1 MAGPVWSR
9 HEPLGGGGTA
19 VTVTSAVPLTPS
31 LVAVIVADPGVAPVT
46 RPAPSTVATAAWFV
60 VQVTGRPLS
69 GCPLRSRGVAASCA
83 DCPTSMWMVAG
94 LTVTEAT
101 DPASVMG
108 LERWQPTPVA
118 TARAVTHASEFFNGA
133 SRRAIRP

>member
-1 MAGPVWSR
+1 M
-9 HEPLGGGGTA
+9 
-19 VTVTSAVPLTPS
+19 PLTPS

-83 DCPTSMWMVAG
+83 ECPTSISMLGG
-94 LTVTEAT
+94 LTVTDTT
-101 DPASVMG
+101 DPGPVVVIAC
-108 LERWQPTPVA
+108 WQPTPTA
-118 TARAVTHASEFFNGA
+118 TAKVVTNASECFSGA
-133 SRRAIRP
+133 TPTIYAVSVTL